1 VYTLITRNIM
11 LEQKLYHHT
20 HNVTGK
26 KYLGQT
32 TRDLSVYKGSSVD
45 WLAHLDEYGDDYST
59 EILFESKDTE
69 KFEEVCK
76 HYSNKFDVVV
86 NPNYFNKLPEHG
98 GSLGGQANPNHKTG
112 KYTGRLDNPE
122 LYKQL
127 DNQKHADT
135 WTTVRTRTHPR
146 MNFLYHK
153 KAGHKAEAE
162 YWWNKWYSM
171 APKKSNNQQ
180 ALWTTD
186 TFEMWYYREGNDT
199 DFRAKYV

>member
-1 VYTLITRNIM
+1 M

-32 TRDLSVYKGSSVD
+32 TRDLSVYKGSSDD

-69 KFEEVCK
+69 KFQEVCK
-76 HYSNKFDVVV
+76 HYSDKFNIVQS
-86 NPNYFNKLPEHG
+86 PNYFNKVAEYG

-112 KYTGRLDNPE
+112 KFTGRLDNPE

-135 WTTVRTRTHPR
+135 WVTTRKRVHPR
-146 MNFLYHK
+146 MNFYWHK
-153 KAGHKAEAE
+153 KVGNKAEAE
-162 YWWNKWYSM
+162 YWWNIWYNM
-171 APKKSNNQQ
+171 APKKSNNRQ

-186 TFEMWYYREGNDT
+186 TFEMWYYRQGNDL
-199 DFRAKYV
+199 DFRHKYNKLRSN

>member
-1 VYTLITRNIM
+1 M

-32 TRDLSVYKGSSVD
+32 TRDLSVYKGSSDD

-69 KFEEVCK
+69 KFQEVCK
-76 HYSNKFDVVV
+76 HYSDRFNIVQS
-86 NPNYFNKLPEHG
+86 PNYFNKVAEHG
-98 GSLGGQANPNHKTG
+98 GSLGGLANPNHKTG
-112 KYTGRLDNPE
+112 KFTGRLDNPE

-135 WTTVRTRTHPR
+135 WVVRHPGFWSAAHCR
-146 MNFLYHK
+146 MNFFTAK
-153 KAGHKAEAE
+153 KSRDRETAK
-162 YWWNKWYSM
+162 YWWNKWYSL
-171 APKKSNNQQ
+171 APKKGNGKG

-186 TFEMWYYREGNDT
+186 TFEMWYHRQGNDT
-199 DFRAKYV
+199 GFRAKYV